1 MQDSKQKHFAIDAV
15 EENRNNIALLGDNI
29 FYFAELGMQEFRTS
43 GLMTG
48 ILEQAGF
55 EIERNISGMPTAFI
69 ATYGS
74 GTPVVALHTEFDAT
88 PSSSQMAGVAEQR
101 PIVDGA
107 PGHTEGH
114 NVNAAV
120 MIGAAVA
127 IKKTMEQFDIQGTLR
142 VYGAPAEE
150 QLVSRP
156 YFVRDGY
163 FKDVD
168 VALHDHI
175 GYNLGTVYGLRQYA
189 LISAEFTFK
198 GESAHAATSPWNARD
213 ALDAAVLMDIGW
225 DKLRE
230 HLEPSQRSHRVI
242 SNGGDQPNVIPNTST
257 IWWFFREATAEKARA
272 LFDKARRVA
281 QGAAT
286 MADTTY
292 SVNVLSAVAPT
303 RCNRTL
309 AEVIQKN
316 IEAVGMPQW
325 TEAEQKLVTDVQAKV
340 NVKATGMPTQVAQL
354 REAVQSVSANDSG
367 DVCWVVP
374 SGVVNFPS
382 NIPGI
387 AYHHWGAGVS
397 LATSVAHK
405 GAVAGAKTLAASA
418 VDLLMDPQLVARA
431 RETFKEEIGDVEY
444 RPLLPDDQQPPLD
457 LNRGLMERY
466 RSAMEAHYP
475 KEKPAF
481 S

>member
-1 MQDSKQKHFAIDAV
+1 MNDSKPKQFAIDAV
-15 EENRNNIALLGDNI
+15 EENRDNIALLGDNI
-29 FYFAELGMQEFRTS
+29 FYFAELGMQEFRTA
-43 GLMTG
+43 GLMTE

-55 EIERNISGMPTAFI
+55 EVERNISGMPTAFI

-74 GTPVVALHTEFDAT
+74 GRPVVALHTEFDAT
-88 PSSSQMAGVAEQR
+88 PSSSQMPGVAEQR

-120 MIGAAVA
+120 MVGAAVA
-127 IKKTMEQFDIQGTLR
+127 VRKAMEQFGIEGTLR

-168 VALHDHI
+168 AALHDHI
-175 GYNLGTVYGLRQYA
+175 GYNLGTVYGLRQYS

-198 GESAHAATSPWNARD
+198 GESAHAATSPWKARD
-213 ALDAAVLMDIGW
+213 ALDAVVLMDMGW

-230 HLEPSQRSHRVI
+230 HLEPTQRSHRVI
-242 SNGGDQPNVIPNTST
+242 SNGGDQPNVIPNTAAV
-257 IWWFFREATAEKARA
+257 WWFFREATAEKART
-272 LFDKARRVA
+272 LFEKAQRVA

-286 MADTTY
+286 MTDTSF

-316 IEAVGMPQW
+316 IEAVGMPRW
-325 TEAEQKLVTDVQAKV
+325 TDAEQKLVTDVQSKV
-340 NVKATGMPTQVAQL
+340 NVKATGMPTEVARL

-418 VDLLMDPQLVARA
+418 VDLLADPQLVAQA
-431 RETFKEEIGDVEY
+431 RETFREELGGVEY
-444 RPLLPDDQQPPLD
+444 RPLLPDGQQPPLD
-457 LNRGLMERY
+457 LNRALMERY
-466 RSAMEAHYP
+466 RAAMEAHYP
-475 KEKPAF
+475 TEKPAF

>member
-43 GLMTG
+43 GLMTEV
-48 ILEQAGF
+48 LEQAGF

-69 ATYGS
+69 ATCGS

-272 LFDKARRVA
+272 LFEKARRVA

-431 RETFKEEIGDVEY
+431 RETFKEEIGDVKY

>member
-1 MQDSKQKHFAIDAV
+1 MQDSKQKQFVIDAV

-29 FYFAELGMQEFRTS
+29 FYFAELGMQEYRTS
-43 GLMTG
+43 GMMTE

-69 ATYGS
+69 ATCGS
-74 GTPVVALHTEFDAT
+74 GKPVVALHTEFDAT
-88 PSSSQMAGVAEQR
+88 PSSSQMAGVAEQK

-127 IKKTMEQFDIQGTLR
+127 VKKTMEQFDIQGTLR

-213 ALDAAVLMDIGW
+213 AVDATVLMDIGW

-242 SNGGDQPNVIPNTST
+242 TNGGDQPNVIPNTST

-272 LFDKARRVA
+272 LFEKAKRVA

-286 MADTTY
+286 MTDTTY

-325 TEAEQKLVTDVQAKV
+325 SEAEQKLVTDVQAKV

-405 GAVAGAKTLAASA
+405 GAVAGAKTMAASA
-418 VDLLMDPQLVARA
+418 VDLLMDPQLVAQA
-431 RETFKEEIGDVEY
+431 KETFKEEIGDVEY
-444 RPLLPDDQQPPLD
+444 RPLLPDDQQPPLE
-457 LNRGLMERY
+457 LNRILMERY

>member
-1 MQDSKQKHFAIDAV
+1 MQDSNQKQFVIDAV

-29 FYFAELGMQEFRTS
+29 FYFAELGMQEYRTS
-43 GLMTG
+43 GMMTE

-69 ATYGS
+69 ATHGS
-74 GTPVVALHTEFDAT
+74 GKPVVALHTEFDAT
-88 PSSSQMAGVAEQR
+88 PSSSQMAGVAEQK

-127 IKKTMEQFDIQGTLR
+127 VKKTMEQFGIEGTLR

-213 ALDAAVLMDIGW
+213 AVDATVLMDIGW

-242 SNGGDQPNVIPNTST
+242 TNGGDQPNVIPNTST

-272 LFDKARRVA
+272 LFEKAKRVA

-286 MADTTY
+286 MTDTSY

-316 IEAVGMPQW
+316 IDAVGMPQW
-325 TEAEQKLVTDVQAKV
+325 TDAEQKLVTDVQAKV

-405 GAVAGAKTLAASA
+405 GAVAGAKTMAASA
-418 VDLLMDPQLVARA
+418 VDLLMDPQLVAQA
-431 RETFKEEIGDVEY
+431 KETFKEEIGDVEY
-444 RPLLPDDQQPPLD
+444 RPLLPDDQQPPLE
-457 LNRGLMERY
+457 LNRILMERY

>member
-1 MQDSKQKHFAIDAV
+1 MQESKQKQFAMDAV
-15 EENRNNIALLGDNI
+15 EENRGNIALLGDNI

-43 GLMTG
+43 GLMVE

-55 EIERNISGMPTAFI
+55 EVRRNISGMPTAFM
-69 ATYGS
+69 AAYGS
-74 GTPVVALHTEFDAT
+74 GKPVVALHTEFDAT
-88 PSSSQMAGVAEQR
+88 PSSSQMPGVAEQKA
-101 PIVDGA
+101 IVDGA

-127 IKKTMEQFDIQGTLR
+127 IRKAMEQFGIEGTLR

-156 YFVRDGY
+156 FFVRDGY
-163 FKDVD
+163 FEDVD

-175 GYNLGTVYGLRQYA
+175 GHNLGTVYGLRQYS
-189 LISAEFTFK
+189 LVSAEFTFE
-198 GESAHAATSPWNARD
+198 GESAHAATAPWNARD
-213 ALDAAVLMDIGW
+213 ALDAAVLMDVGW

-242 SNGGDQPNVIPNTST
+242 SNGGDQPNVIPNTAA
-257 IWWFFREATAEKARA
+257 IWWFFREATADKTRA
-272 LFDKARRVA
+272 LFEKAKRVA
-281 QGAAT
+281 EGAAIMT
-286 MADTTY
+286 GTSH
-292 SVNVLSAVAPT
+292 SVNVLSAVWPT

-316 IEAVGMPQW
+316 IEAVGMPRW
-325 TEAEQKLVTDVQAKV
+325 TDAEQKLVTEVQAKV
-340 NVKATGMPTQVAQL
+340 NVEATGMPDRVAPL

-367 DVCWVVP
+367 EVCWVVP

-387 AYHHWGAGVS
+387 SYHHWAAGIS
-397 LATSVAHK
+397 LATSIAHK
-405 GAVAGAKTLAASA
+405 GAVVGAKTLAASA
-418 VDLLMDPQLVARA
+418 MDLLMDPGLVARA
-431 RETFKEEIGDVEY
+431 RETFREEVGDVEY
-444 RPLLPDDQQPPLD
+444 RPLLPEDQQPPLE
-457 LNRGLMERY
+457 LNRSIMERY
-466 RSAMEAHYP
+466 RPAMEAHYP
-475 KEKPAF
+475 REKPAF
-481 S
+481 N

>member
-1 MQDSKQKHFAIDAV
+1 MQDSRQKQFAFDAV

-43 GLMTG
+43 GLMTE

-55 EIERNISGMPTAFI
+55 EVERDISGMPTAFI

-88 PSSSQMAGVAEQR
+88 PSSSQMAGVAEQK
-101 PIVDGA
+101 PIVAGA

-127 IKKTMEQFDIQGTLR
+127 TRKTMEQFDIQGTLR

-189 LISAEFTFK
+189 LISAEFTFQ

-213 ALDAAVLMDIGW
+213 AVDAAVLMDIGW

-242 SNGGDQPNVIPNTST
+242 SNGGDQPNVIPNTAT
-257 IWWFFREATAEKARA
+257 IWWFFREATAEKART
-272 LFDKARRVA
+272 LFEKAKRVA

-286 MADTTY
+286 MTDTSC

-325 TEAEQKLVTDVQAKV
+325 TEAEQKLVTDVQTRV
-340 NVKATGMPTQVAQL
+340 NVKATGMPTRVAQL

-405 GAVAGAKTLAASA
+405 GAVAGAKAMAASA

-431 RETFKEEIGDVEY
+431 KETFKEEIGDVEY

-457 LNRGLMERY
+457 LNRVLMERY
-466 RSAMEAHYP
+466 RSAMEDHYP

>member
-1 MQDSKQKHFAIDAV
+1 MAVSKQKQFVIDVV
-15 EENRNNIALLGDNI
+15 EENRRNIALLGDNI
-29 FYFAELGMQEFRTS
+29 FYFAELGMQEFRTT
-43 GLMTG
+43 GLMTD
-48 ILEQAGF
+48 ILERAGF

-69 ATYGS
+69 ATCGS
-74 GTPVVALHTEFDAT
+74 GKPVVALHTEFDAT
-88 PSSSQMAGVAEQR
+88 PSSSQMAGVTER
-101 PIVDGA
+101 KPIVDGA

-127 IKKTMEQFDIQGTLR
+127 VKKTMERFGIEGTLR

-168 VALHDHI
+168 AALHDHI
-175 GYNLGTVYGLRQYA
+175 GSNLGTVYGLRQYA
-189 LISAEFTFK
+189 LISAEFTFR
-198 GESAHAATSPWNARD
+198 GESAHAATAPWNARD
-213 ALDAAVLMDIGW
+213 ALDAAVLMDVGW

-230 HLEPSQRSHRVI
+230 HLEPTQRSHRVI

-272 LFDKARRVA
+272 LFEKARRIA

-286 MADTTY
+286 MTDTSY

-309 AEVIQKN
+309 AEVIQNN
-316 IEAVGMPQW
+316 IEAVGMPRW
-325 TEAEQKLVTDVQAKV
+325 TDAEQKLVTELQAKV
-340 NVKATGMPTQVAQL
+340 QVKATGMPDQVAPL

-397 LATSVAHK
+397 LATSIAHK
-405 GAVAGAKTLAASA
+405 GAVAGAKTLAATA
-418 VDLLMDPQLVARA
+418 VDLLVDPRLVARA
-431 RETFKEEIGDVEY
+431 AQTFREEIGDVVY
-444 RPLLPDDQQPPLD
+444 RPLLPEDQQPPLE
-457 LNRGLMERY
+457 LNRALMERY
-466 RSAMEAHYP
+466 RPAMEAHYP
-475 KEKPAF
+475 GEKPAF

>member
-1 MQDSKQKHFAIDAV
+1 MQDSKQKQFVIDAV

-29 FYFAELGMQEFRTS
+29 FYFAELGMQEYRTS
-43 GLMTG
+43 GMMTE

-69 ATYGS
+69 ATCGS
-74 GTPVVALHTEFDAT
+74 GKPVVALHTEFDAT
-88 PSSSQMAGVAEQR
+88 PSSSQMAGVAEQK

-127 IKKTMEQFDIQGTLR
+127 VKKTMEQFGIEGTLR

-213 ALDAAVLMDIGW
+213 AVDATVLMDIGW

-242 SNGGDQPNVIPNTST
+242 TNGGDQPNVIPNTST
-257 IWWFFREATAEKARA
+257 IWWFFRESTAEKARA
-272 LFDKARRVA
+272 LFEKAKRVA
-281 QGAAT
+281 QGAAIMT
-286 MADTTY
+286 DTSY

-309 AEVIQKN
+309 AEVIQQN

-325 TEAEQKLVTDVQAKV
+325 SDAEQKLVTDVQAKV

-405 GAVAGAKTLAASA
+405 GAVAGAKTMAASA

-431 RETFKEEIGDVEY
+431 KETFKEEIGDVEY
-444 RPLLPDDQQPPLD
+444 RPLLPDDQQPPLE
-457 LNRGLMERY
+457 LNRILMERY

>member
-272 LFDKARRVA
+272 LFEKAKRVA

-431 RETFKEEIGDVEY
+431 RETFKEEIGDVKY

>member
-1 MQDSKQKHFAIDAV
+1 MQDAMQKQFVIDAV

-29 FYFAELGMQEFRTS
+29 FYFAELGMQEYRTS
-43 GLMTG
+43 GMMTE

-127 IKKTMEQFDIQGTLR
+127 VKKTMEQFDIQGTLR

-175 GYNLGTVYGLRQYA
+175 GSNLGTVYGLRQYA

-198 GESAHAATSPWNARD
+198 GESAHAATSPWTARD
-213 ALDAAVLMDIGW
+213 ALDAVVLMDIGW

-242 SNGGDQPNVIPNTST
+242 TNGGDQPNVIPNTST

-272 LFDKARRVA
+272 LFEKAKRVA
-281 QGAAT
+281 QGRGHHDRHHLLGERAERGGAHPLQPHPGGGDPEEHRGRGHAAVVRGR
-286 MADTTY
+286 AEAHHRRPDQGQRQGHG
-292 SVNVLSAVAPT
+292 NAHRGGPAP
-303 RCNRTL
+303 
-309 AEVIQKN
+309 
-316 IEAVGMPQW
+316 
-325 TEAEQKLVTDVQAKV
+325 
-340 NVKATGMPTQVAQL
+340 
-354 REAVQSVSANDSG
+354 EAVQSVSANDSG

-405 GAVAGAKTLAASA
+405 GAVVGAKTMAASA

-431 RETFKEEIGDVEY
+431 KETFKEEIGDVEY
-444 RPLLPDDQQPPLD
+444 RPLLPDDQQPPLE
-457 LNRGLMERY
+457 LNRILMERY

>member
-1 MQDSKQKHFAIDAV
+1 MQDSNQKQFVIDAV

-29 FYFAELGMQEFRTS
+29 FYFAELGMQEYRTS
-43 GLMTG
+43 GMMTE

-127 IKKTMEQFDIQGTLR
+127 VKKTMEQFDIEGTLR
-142 VYGAPAEE
+142 IYGAPAEE

-175 GYNLGTVYGLRQYA
+175 GSNLGTVYGLRQYA

-198 GESAHAATSPWNARD
+198 GESAHAATSPWTARD
-213 ALDAAVLMDIGW
+213 ALDAVVLMDIGW

-242 SNGGDQPNVIPNTST
+242 TNGGDQPNVIPNTST

-272 LFDKARRVA
+272 LFEKAKRVA

-286 MADTTY
+286 MTDTTY

-303 RCNRTL
+303 RCNRIL

-325 TEAEQKLVTDVQAKV
+325 SEAEQKLITDVQTKV

-405 GAVAGAKTLAASA
+405 GAVVGAKTMAASA
-418 VDLLMDPQLVARA
+418 VDLLMDPELVARA
-431 RETFKEEIGDVEY
+431 KETFKEEIGDVEY
-444 RPLLPDDQQPPLD
+444 RPLLPDDQQPPLE
-457 LNRGLMERY
+457 LNRILMERY